1 MIPKGATNILVERA
15 RIHHHQSVRYENGY
29 DGGYLGIRTLEK
41 NILNCGDSVH
51 TGSDKFKIDGG
62 GRIEYDVREPRREVI
77 RSHGKI
83 NKDLYIKVIIIYNLQ
98 FR

>member
-15 RIHHHQSVRYENGY
+15 RIYHGQTERYENGY
-29 DGGYLGIRTLEK
+29 DGGYLGIRTHEK

-51 TGSDKFKIDGG
+51 IGSDKFKIDGG
-62 GRIEYDVREPRREVI
+62 GRVEYDVRDLRKEII

-83 NKDLYIKVIIIYNLQ
+83 NKDLYIKVIII
-98 FR
+98 